1 MAKKDRVLPARI
13 FNILAVI
20 FAVSAVLF
28 AADTVV
34 YRISHRNCT
43 ETVLAHAEHAERESG
58 RKGAKGRG
66 YTYTVEYSYEYGGEE
81 YSCEGYFI
89 EDKIRDINM
98 FYNDKEI
105 KIDPDRPEV
114 YIIGGSADG
123 GGYGLSMLLLA
134 ASAVSIVLAAESRR
148 KASDK

>member
-1 MAKKDRVLPARI
+1 MAKKDMVLPAGI
-13 FNILAVI
+13 LKILAVI
-20 FAVSAVLF
+20 FAASAVLF

-89 EDKIRDINM
+89 EDTLADINM

-123 GGYGLSMLLLA
+123 GGYGLSLLLA